1 MAAGSFGVKHVT
13 EDGQRFLHDGRK
25 VHDGRHGG
33 SLLTALKALGRQ
45 RGILHYTPSS
55 LLCKTSVSKTKA
67 KVDLWLK
74 AIAPSTPLRQWFGHD
89 PGKWHE
95 FKKRYKDELNHN
107 SEAVAQLRALMDK
120 GTVTLVYGA
129 KDQEHNDAVVLQ
141 EYLVLRFRIS
151 VLVW

>member
-1 MAAGSFGVKHVT
+1 MKLQIKRVYEEPRET
-13 EDGQRFLHDGRK
+13 DGQRILIDRLWPRGL
-25 VHDGRHGG
+25 
-33 SLLTALKALGRQ
+33 SKA
-45 RGILHYTPSS
+45 
-55 LLCKTSVSKTKA
+55 KA

-89 PGKWHE
+89 PAKWHE

-141 EYLVLRFRIS
+141 EYLGEQVVMS
-151 VLVW
+151 MCAP